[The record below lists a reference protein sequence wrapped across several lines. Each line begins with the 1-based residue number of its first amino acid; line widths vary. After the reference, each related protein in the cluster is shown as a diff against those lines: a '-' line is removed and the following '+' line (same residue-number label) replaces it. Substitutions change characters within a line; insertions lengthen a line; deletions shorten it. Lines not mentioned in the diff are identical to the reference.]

1 MYVMCICRKIYLSQ
15 KHITYQWVKHFN
27 IYASVSQGV
36 GYLCPKLSALGGV
49 IMEINVSLWG
59 GSVALRYLPRGKI
72 VNHFL
77 GELFVWG
84 TYYFLIKILRVG
96 ADVWLNAKV
105 WRFALHCTICGVSA
119 VFVIWAG

>member
-1 MYVMCICRKIYLSQ
+1 MYVMCVCRKIYLSQ

-27 IYASVSQGV
+27 MNASVSQGV

-49 IMEINVSLWG
+49 IMEINILLWG

-77 GELFVWG
+77 GE
-84 TYYFLIKILRVG
+84 I
-96 ADVWLNAKV
+96 
-105 WRFALHCTICGVSA
+105 ICLGNLQFSN
-119 VFVIWAG
+119 